1 MMGKKIL
8 VTGGMGFLGA
18 ALVRR
23 LISSDHVVRVLDNG
37 FRSNPEKFADVINEI
52 EMVSAD
58 IRDAEAVYQAIR
70 GVDTVIHLAAV
81 NGTEF
86 FYSKPDLVLEVGVKG
101 ILNVLD
107 GCIKA
112 GVDDVIVASSSE
124 VYQTPDQIPTD
135 ETASLMIPDVTNPRY
150 SYGGSKILTELMAL
164 HYGKSHFKRI
174 CLFRPH
180 NVYGPD
186 MGYEHV
192 LPQFIVRAAELIE
205 LYPSGRVP
213 FPIQGSG
220 EQTRA
225 FIHIDD
231 MVEGMILLLEK
242 GENSQIYHIGNPEEM
257 TIAQLTKKI
266 AAYFGREFSLQEGA
280 LQMGSTERRCPD
292 ISKIK
297 SLGFSPKISLNEGL
311 PSIIDWYTKHRKKR

>member
-1 MMGKKIL
+1 MEKKIL

-23 LISSDHVVRVLDNG
+23 LVSSHHVIRVLDNG
-37 FRSNPEKFADVINEI
+37 FRSNSQKFFDVIDEI
-52 EMVSAD
+52 EIVAAD
-58 IRDAEAVYQAIR
+58 IRDAEAVYQAIC

-86 FYSKPDLVLEVGVKG
+86 FYSKPELVLEVGVKG

-112 GVDDVIVASSSE
+112 GVDDLVVASSSE
-124 VYQTPDQIPTD
+124 VYQTPHQIPTD
-135 ETASLMIPDVTNPRY
+135 ETASLMIPDITNPRY

-164 HYGKSHFKRI
+164 HYGQSHFKRI

-192 LPQFIVRAAELIE
+192 LPQLIVRAAELME
-205 LYPSGRVP
+205 LYPFGPIP

-220 EQTRA
+220 DQTRA

-231 MVEGMILLLEK
+231 MVEAMILLLEK
-242 GENSQIYHIGNPEEM
+242 GQKSQIYHVGNPEEI
-257 TIAQLTKKI
+257 TIIELTKKI
-266 AAYFGREFSLQEGA
+266 ADYLGREFSLQKGA
-280 LQMGSTERRCPD
+280 LQIGSTERRCPD

-297 SLGFSPKISLNEGL
+297 NLGFSPKISLNEGL
-311 PSIIDWYTKHRKKR
+311 PSIIDWYIKNRKKR

>member
-1 MMGKKIL
+1 MGKKIL

-18 ALVRR
+18 ALVRK
-23 LISSDHVVRVLDNG
+23 LVQSQHVVRVLDNG
-37 FRSNPEKFADVINEI
+37 FRSNPEKFADVIDEI
-52 EMVSAD
+52 ELFSAD

-112 GVDDVIVASSSE
+112 KVDDVIVASSSE

-164 HYGKSHFKRI
+164 HYRTSHFKRI

-205 LYPSGRVP
+205 LYPSGPIP

-242 GENSQIYHIGNPEEM
+242 GEKSQIYHIGNPEEI
-257 TIAQLTKKI
+257 TIVELTKKI

-280 LQMGSTERRCPD
+280 LQIGSTERRCPD

-297 SLGFSPKISLNEGL
+297 NLGFSPKISLKEGL
-311 PSIIDWYTKHRKKR
+311 PSIINWYTKHRKKR